1 MNVLIT
7 GAAGFLGQR
16 LARALV
22 ERGHLQ
28 SSAGIAEPIE
38 ELCLFDVNP
47 PAALARDSVM
57 DSSIDPHRRSAPIR
71 IRTVTGD
78 IRDSALLRSLIDER
92 TTAVFHLSAIVSG
105 TAEADFDL
113 GWSINL
119 DGSRALLEACREARA
134 HARVVFTSSVAVYG
148 GALPVLVT
156 DQTPLNPQSSYG
168 AQKAMAELLL
178 TDYNRKGF
186 VDGRILRLPT
196 ISVRPGRPNGAA
208 SSFAS
213 GMIREPLAGEAAQCP
228 VAAQTRLWLL
238 SPVRA
243 IEALVHG
250 HELSSAAIGIAR
262 AINLPGLS
270 LTAAEMAQALTRVAG
285 TEVAAR
291 IEWQP
296 DERVERIVAS
306 WPAAWDMSRAL
317 GLGFRPDADFDSVIR
332 AYQSEASEQSANRER
347 VDVALDR

>member
-1 MNVLIT
+1 MKVLIT

-16 LARALV
+16 LTRALLQ
-22 ERGHLQ
+22 RGHLR
-28 SSAGIAEPIE
+28 SSGGHSEPID

-47 PAALARDSVM
+47 TVGVAPDTAV
-57 DSSIDPHRRSAPIR
+57 DSSGHSATRHTPIQ

-78 IRDSALLRSLIDER
+78 IRDGALMRSLIDER

-119 DGSRALLEACREARA
+119 DGSRALLEACRHAGAR
-134 HARVVFTSSVAVYG
+134 ARVVFTSSVAVYG
-148 GALPVLVT
+148 GIFPALGT

-168 AQKAMAELLL
+168 AQKAMGELML

-213 GMIREPLAGEAAQCP
+213 GMIREPLAGETARCP
-228 VAAQTRLWLL
+228 VAPETRLWLQ
-238 SPVRA
+238 SPARA
-243 IEALVHG
+243 TDALVHG
-250 HELSSAAIGIAR
+250 HELPTEAIGIAR

-270 LTAAEMAQALTRVAG
+270 LTAGEMAHALTRVAG

-291 IEWQP
+291 IEWQR
-296 DERVERIVAS
+296 DDQVERIGAS
-306 WPAAWDMSRAL
+306 WPAAWDTTRAL
-317 GLGFRPDADFDSVIR
+317 DLGVTPDTDVDSVIR
-332 AYQSEASEQSANRER
+332 AYQAER
-347 VDVALDR
+347 

>member
-16 LARALV
+16 LARALA

-28 SSAGIAEPIE
+28 SSAGIAEPID

-47 PAALARDSVM
+47 PAAVAHESVADLAGGPIPRTV
-57 DSSIDPHRRSAPIR
+57 PIR
-71 IRTVTGD
+71 IRAVTGD
-78 IRDSALLRSLIDER
+78 IRDGALLRSLIDER

-105 TAEADFDL
+105 TAETDFDL

-119 DGSRALLEACREARA
+119 DGSRALLEACRQAGAR
-134 HARVVFTSSVAVYG
+134 ARVVFTSSVAVYG
-148 GALPVLVT
+148 GALPALVT
-156 DQTPLNPQSSYG
+156 DHTPLNPQSSYG

-213 GMIREPLAGEAAQCP
+213 GIIREPLAGEPARCP
-228 VAAQTRLWLL
+228 VAAQTPLWLQ

-243 IEALVHG
+243 TEALVHG
-250 HELSSAAIGIAR
+250 HELSTAAIGIAR

-270 LTAAEMAQALTRVAG
+270 LTAAEMVQALTRVAG

-291 IEWQP
+291 IDWQP

-306 WPAAWDMSRAL
+306 WPAAWDTSRAL
-317 GLGFRPDADFDSVIR
+317 ELGFKPDADFDSVIR
-332 AYQSEASEQSANRER
+332 AYQSER
-347 VDVALDR
+347 

>member
-22 ERGHLQ
+22 QRGYLQ
-28 SSAGIAEPIE
+28 SSAGIAEPID
-38 ELCLFDVNP
+38 ELCLFDVITPAVVGVNP
-47 PAALARDSVM
+47 VVNAAFDVADHAANDAANETLGHSDR
-57 DSSIDPHRRSAPIR
+57 PSAPIR
-71 IRTVTGD
+71 IRTITGD
-78 IRDSALLRSLIDER
+78 IRDRALLQSLMNER
-92 TTAVFHLSAIVSG
+92 TTADFHLSAIVSG

-119 DGSRALLEACREARA
+119 DGSQSLLEACRQSGARV
-134 HARVVFTSSVAVYG
+134 RVVFTSSVAVYG
-148 GALPVLVT
+148 GALPEMVN
-156 DQTPLNPQSSYG
+156 DHTPLNPQSSYG

-213 GMIREPLAGEAAQCP
+213 GMIREPLAGESARCP
-228 VAAQTRLWLL
+228 VGAQTRLWLL
-238 SPVRA
+238 SPARA
-243 IEALVHG
+243 IEALVDG
-250 HELSSAAIGIAR
+250 HELPTEAIGIAR

-270 LTAAEMAQALTRVAG
+270 LTAAEVAQALTRVAG
-285 TEVAAR
+285 ADVAAR

-296 DERVERIVAS
+296 DDRVERIIAS
-306 WPAAWDMSRAL
+306 WPAAWDTTRAVK
-317 GLGFRPDADFDSVIR
+317 LGFKPDANFDSVIR
-332 AYQSEASEQSANRER
+332 AYQSE
-347 VDVALDR
+347 L

>member
-16 LARALV
+16 LARALLQ
-22 ERGHLQ
+22 RGHLQ
-28 SSAGIAEPIE
+28 SSAGIAEPID
-38 ELCLFDVNP
+38 ELCLFDVIT
-47 PAALARDSVM
+47 PAAVAHDEVVDALV
-57 DSSIDPHRRSAPIR
+57 SSANHSRPRSARIPIR
-71 IRTVTGD
+71 SITGD
-78 IRDSALLRSLIDER
+78 IRDGALLRSLIDER
-92 TTAVFHLSAIVSG
+92 TTAVFHLSAVVSG

-119 DGSRALLEACREARA
+119 DGSRALLEACRHSGAR
-134 HARVVFTSSVAVYG
+134 ARVVFTSSVAVYG
-148 GALPVLVT
+148 GKLPALVT
-156 DQTPLNPQSSYG
+156 DHTPLNPQSSYG
-168 AQKAMAELLL
+168 AQKAMGELLL

-213 GMIREPLAGEAAQCP
+213 GMIREPLAGESALCP
-228 VAAQTRLWLL
+228 VDAQTPLWLL
-238 SPVRA
+238 SPARA

-250 HELSSAAIGIAR
+250 YELPTEAIGISR
-262 AINLPGLS
+262 TINLPGLS
-270 LTAAEMAQALTRVAG
+270 QTAAEMAQALTRVAG

-291 IEWQP
+291 IDWRP

-306 WPAAWDMSRAL
+306 WPAAWDTTRAL
-317 GLGFRPDADFDSVIR
+317 EMGFKSDADFDSVIR
-332 AYQSEASEQSANRER
+332 AYQSEI
-347 VDVALDR
+347 

>member
-16 LARALV
+16 LARALF
-22 ERGHLQ
+22 EQGHLQ
-28 SSAGIAEPIE
+28 SSAGIAEPID

-47 PAALARDSVM
+47 PAAVAHESVM
-57 DSSIDPHRRSAPIR
+57 DLVGKPTPRSAPVR

-78 IRDSALLRSLIDER
+78 IRDGALLRSLIDER

-119 DGSRALLEACREARA
+119 DGSRALLEACRQSGAC
-134 HARVVFTSSVAVYG
+134 ARVVFTSSVAVYG
-148 GALPVLVT
+148 GALPELVT
-156 DQTPLNPQSSYG
+156 DHTPLNPQSSYG

-213 GMIREPLAGEAAQCP
+213 GMIREPLAGETARCP
-228 VAAQTRLWLL
+228 VAARTRVWLL
-238 SPVRA
+238 SPARA
-243 IEALVHG
+243 TEALVHG
-250 HELSSAAIGIAR
+250 HELSTAAIGIAR

-270 LTAAEMAQALTRVAG
+270 LTAAEIAQALTRVAG

-306 WPAAWDMSRAL
+306 WPAAWDTSRAL
-317 GLGFRPDADFDSVIR
+317 ELGFKSDADFDSVIR
-332 AYQSEASEQSANRER
+332 AYQSEQ
-347 VDVALDR
+347 

>member
-1 MNVLIT
+1 MKVLIT

-16 LARALV
+16 LATALLQ
-22 ERGHLQ
+22 RGHLR
-28 SSAGIAEPIE
+28 SSSGIAEPID
-38 ELCLFDVNP
+38 ELCLFDVMTP
-47 PAALARDSVM
+47 TAPAQDVAAVL
-57 DSSIDPHRRSAPIR
+57 SSDPNRRSTPIQ
-71 IRTVTGD
+71 IRTLTGD
-78 IRDSALLRSLIDER
+78 IRDGALLRSLIDER

-119 DGSRALLEACREARA
+119 DGGRALLEACRHAGAR
-134 HARVVFTSSVAVYG
+134 ARVVFTSSVAVYG
-148 GALPVLVT
+148 GALPALVT

-213 GMIREPLAGEAAQCP
+213 GIIREPLAGEPARCP
-228 VAAQTRLWLL
+228 VAPQTRVWLL

-243 IEALVHG
+243 IEALVQG
-250 HELSSAAIGIAR
+250 YELPTEAIGMAR

-270 LTAAEMAQALTRVAG
+270 LTAAEMAQALIRVAG
-285 TEVAAR
+285 VQTAAR
-291 IEWQP
+291 IEWEP

-306 WPAAWDMSRAL
+306 WPAAWDTTRAL
-317 GLGFRPDADFDSVIR
+317 ELGFKPDADFDSVIR
-332 AYQSEASEQSANRER
+332 AYQAER
-347 VDVALDR
+347 SMNSQ

>member
-16 LARALV
+16 LARALLQ
-22 ERGHLQ
+22 RGHLQ
-28 SSAGIAEPIE
+28 SSAGIAEPID
-38 ELCLFDVNP
+38 ELCLFDVIT
-47 PAALARDSVM
+47 PAAVEVDPVM
-57 DSSIDPHRRSAPIR
+57 DAGANSSGRPQRQSIPIR
-71 IRTVTGD
+71 VRTITGD
-78 IRDSALLRSLIDER
+78 IRDDALLRSVIDAR

-119 DGSRALLEACREARA
+119 DGSRALLEACRHSGV

-148 GALPVLVT
+148 GKLPALVT
-156 DQTPLNPQSSYG
+156 DHTSLNPQSSYG
-168 AQKAMAELLL
+168 AQKAMGELLL

-213 GMIREPLAGEAAQCP
+213 GIIREPLAGEPARCP
-228 VAAQTRLWLL
+228 VDAQTPLWLL
-238 SPVRA
+238 SPARA

-250 HELSSAAIGIAR
+250 YELPTEAIGIAR
-262 AINLPGLS
+262 AINLAGLR
-270 LTAAEMAQALTRVAG
+270 LTADEMAQALTRVAG

-291 IEWQP
+291 IEWRP

-306 WPAAWDMSRAL
+306 WPAAWDTSRAL
-317 GLGFRPDADFDSVIR
+317 ELGFKPDADFDSVIR
-332 AYQSEASEQSANRER
+332 AYQSEM
-347 VDVALDR
+347 